1 MISQRDFIVTL
12 INAGKSTD
20 NIQSLIID
28 CYGDKAYTMR
38 SIRRIMATIAM
49 GEMTKTTDLDL
60 LLGLA
65 LIPMLLSSKN
75 LWMLME
81 G

>member
-28 CYGDKAYTMR
+28 CYGDKAYTR
-38 SIRRIMATIAM
+38 RIRRLML
-49 GEMTKTTDLDL
+49 GEMAKTTDLNL
-60 LLGLA
+60 LLGLTSNVA
-65 LIPMLLSSKN
+65 VIKE
-75 LWMLME
+75 LMDAD
-81 G
+81 GRLTRWPWR